1 MLKKKKIS
9 ILVFNLSSNALV
21 RTYPMAKTLS
31 RKYLIEIIGVGSDS
45 QIYKPYKKEF
55 KFKTIERDKSR
66 NSLVSYFLLFKDI
79 LKSIDGDLVY
89 AFKPKLTS
97 YAPAL
102 LAKIFHNIPV
112 ILDIEDLE
120 TVEWRQASLIAR
132 IKLIFSRYDS
142 NNEFLNFIMEKLIPL
157 ANEKIVVSSYL
168 QSQFGGSKV
177 FHGVNTSIFD
187 PTLYEKQ
194 KERYRLNL
202 DQDKFYILFSG
213 MPREHKGVEDLL
225 DAIRNI
231 ADDRIR
237 LLLVGGDKDDGY
249 VAHLKKVGSSLL
261 EHTGPQP
268 HSLMPSYLSASD
280 IVVLPQKDTLFA
292 SAQVPAKVFE
302 AMAMKKPIIA
312 TKVSDLEEILEN
324 CGILIEPIVKTHE
337 LENKIQLLLEKK
349 DYGNKLGTAAMHK
362 SISCYSW
369 DKMAEDLYP
378 IFDRYL

>member
-1 MLKKKKIS
+1 MPKKKIS
-9 ILVFNLSSNALV
+9 IIVCNLSSNSLV
-21 RTYPMAKTLS
+21 RTYPIAKTLS
-31 RKYLIEIIGVGSDS
+31 KRFEIEIIGILSGEKVYD
-45 QIYKPYKKEF
+45 PYKNEF
-55 KFKTIERDKSR
+55 RFKIIRKKKKGILG
-66 NSLVSYFLLFKDI
+66 LVS
-79 LKSIDGDLVY
+79 SIFDVARSVDGDIIYV
-89 AFKPKLTS
+89 FKPKLMS
-97 YAPAL
+97 FVPGL
-102 LAKIFHNIPV
+102 IAKLYKRKPL

-120 TVEWRQASLIAR
+120 TANWINKSFSERLR
-132 IKLIFSRYDS
+132 LIFSRLDS
-142 NNEFLNFIMEKLIPL
+142 NNEFINFLMEKLIPL

-177 FHGVNTSIFD
+177 VHGVDTSTFD

-237 LLLVGGDKDDGY
+237 LLLVGGNKDDGY
-249 VAHLKKVGSSLL
+249 VAHLKKVGSFLL

-312 TKVSDLEEILEN
+312 TKVSDLAEILEN
-324 CGILIEPIVKTHE
+324 CGVLIEPIVNTHE
-337 LENKIQLLLEKK
+337 LEDKIQLLLEKK
-349 DYGNKLGTAAMHK
+349 DYGNVLGTAAMKK

-369 DKMAEDLYP
+369 DKMADDLYP
-378 IFDRYL
+378 IFDKYL